1 MINSRRATEV
11 VEAGMNTVWNTK
23 WGRRRVRKEPP
34 TMEEALIAAEALTV
48 DPTQKAEIAASLIG
62 APIEDVKAFAA
73 RQAAQSRGRSTLV
86 AGRTRAVVVEYKR
99 PRTIRPVAPLGRR

>member
-1 MINSRRATEV
+1 
-11 VEAGMNTVWNTK
+11 
-23 WGRRRVRKEPP
+23 
-34 TMEEALIAAEALTV
+34 MEEALIAAEALTV
-48 DPTQKAEIAASLIG
+48 DPAQKAEIAASLIG

-99 PRTIRPVAPLGRR
+99 PRTIRPVAPLGRH

>member
-1 MINSRRATEV
+1 
-11 VEAGMNTVWNTK
+11 
-23 WGRRRVRKEPP
+23 
-34 TMEEALIAAEALTV
+34 MEEALIAAEALTI
-48 DPTQKAEIAASLIG
+48 DPTQKAEIAALLIG

-73 RQAAQSRGRSTLV
+73 KLAAHSRGRSTLV